1 VTTAAS
7 LDELEAAVAATASSI
22 DGRRFVF
29 QCPVQGLELQPGGY
43 AVFGGR
49 LGQVQELE
57 LASSDDVELTI
68 ADGRPPG
75 RISFAR
81 GPGVVL
87 DHDARPFSPG
97 ADGVGPRGR
106 RRGLA
111 RAGSPAAGRARRRR
125 ARAPTRGLRF
135 LLDAGG
141 FDRHTFFCGQSG
153 SGKTYALGTVLEQ
166 LLLRTSLRIV
176 VLDPNSDFVR
186 LDAVRDGVEEQ
197 AAAEYC
203 HAAAGLEVRSG
214 DSRQRLHVRFVDCDP
229 EEQAAVLQL
238 DPIRDVD
245 EYGALVDMLDAGV
258 ETSAGSTQELAKN
271 LLEAPRP
278 ELRAL
283 GARLRNLGA
292 HKWPIWSTTGD
303 EGSVQDLVA
312 TGGPRAVV
320 VNLGSLQT
328 PGEKA
333 IAGESVLA
341 ALWRRRADRD
351 PTLIVI
357 DEAHNVCPREPA
369 DDVTAL
375 ATEHAAWI
383 AAEGRKFGLYFLVAM
398 QRPQRVNELVL
409 SQCATTSC

>member
-1 VTTAAS
+1 
-7 LDELEAAVAATASSI
+7 
-22 DGRRFVF
+22 
-29 QCPVQGLELQPGGY
+29 
-43 AVFGGR
+43 
-49 LGQVQELE
+49 VQEVE
-57 LASSDDVELTI
+57 LASSDDVELAT
-68 ADGRPPG
+68 ADGRPAR

-81 GPGVVL
+81 GAGLVL
-87 DHDARPFSPG
+87 DHDAQPFHREPIAPAAE
-97 ADGVGPRGR
+97 ADVAAWLERGR
-106 RRGLA
+106 PP
-111 RAGSPAAGRARRRR
+111 RAALDVGELVLQP
-125 ARAPTRGLRF
+125 GLRF

-166 LLLRTSLRIV
+166 LLLRTSLRVV

-197 AAAEYC
+197 AAAEYRQ
-203 HAAAGLEVRSG
+203 AAEGLEVRSG

-278 ELRAL
+278 ELGAL

-292 HKWPIWSTTGD
+292 HKWSIWSTGD

-312 TGGPRAVV
+312 T
-320 VNLGSLQT
+320 
-328 PGEKA
+328 
-333 IAGESVLA
+333 AGHARSSSTSA
-341 ALWRRRADRD
+341 RSRRPARRRSRGRACSPRSGAAV
-351 PTLIVI
+351 PT
-357 DEAHNVCPREPA
+357 
-369 DDVTAL
+369 
-375 ATEHAAWI
+375 AT
-383 AAEGRKFGLYFLVAM
+383 R
-398 QRPQRVNELVL
+398 R
-409 SQCATTSC
+409 